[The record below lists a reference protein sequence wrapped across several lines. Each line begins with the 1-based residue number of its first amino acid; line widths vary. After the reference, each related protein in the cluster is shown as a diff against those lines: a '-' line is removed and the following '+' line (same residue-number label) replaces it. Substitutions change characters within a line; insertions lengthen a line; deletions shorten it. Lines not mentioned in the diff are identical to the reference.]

1 VAGNQKKAI
10 RCLGEKNENPEEIW
24 SVFYD
29 DERNIFT
36 SAFERVCISRYGNI
50 IHSTCE
56 NYFPMPGERRIT
68 PGDDFGITKVIE
80 YNIERMSIE
89 LDVDKYRRKD
99 VRSLTESTVVPYDKL
114 RGPERHYM
122 NRVVS
127 CLNTANISLKNAA
140 EKE

>member
-1 VAGNQKKAI
+1 
-10 RCLGEKNENPEEIW
+10 
-24 SVFYD
+24 
-29 DERNIFT
+29 
-36 SAFERVCISRYGNI
+36 
-50 IHSTCE
+50 
-56 NYFPMPGERRIT
+56 MPGERRIT

-99 VRSLTESTVVPYDKL
+99 VRSLKESTVVPYDKL